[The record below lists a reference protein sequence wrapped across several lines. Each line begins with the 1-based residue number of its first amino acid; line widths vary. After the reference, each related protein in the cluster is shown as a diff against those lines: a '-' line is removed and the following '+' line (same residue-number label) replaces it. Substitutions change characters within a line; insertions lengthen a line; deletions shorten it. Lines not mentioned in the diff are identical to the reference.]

1 MTAMRTAPLLLVL
14 SAGLLLLPARATDQ
28 VVVYRCT
35 DTSGHVTIQNDVAC
49 PAGTRQERQ
58 LIDTPPALPA
68 YVAREVRMPD
78 VVAGEQARVEQAVS
92 EAVAD
97 AVPVPVPE
105 SERTLPPLLYQCRTW
120 NGQDYLTEDGTPARR
135 CAPLQLVG
143 LDGASVPAAARAC
156 EQVTDECAAVPE
168 DQLCRSWRR
177 HVDEAE
183 FRWKFAGGH
192 DGDKRVEYETLAATL
207 ANSTCAR

>member
-1 MTAMRTAPLLLVL
+1 MTAMRTATLLLML
-14 SAGLLLLPARATDQ
+14 AGGLLLLPARATGQ

-143 LDGASVPAAARAC
+143 LDGPSVPAAARAC
-156 EQVTDECAAVPE
+156 EQVAVAPTRYE
-168 DQLCRSWRR
+168 NVDACNRATGSALMATGPKTSTLSPSMRYWRLLIAPKASSSLC
-177 HVDEAE
+177 
-183 FRWKFAGGH
+183 
-192 DGDKRVEYETLAATL
+192 
-207 ANSTCAR
+207 